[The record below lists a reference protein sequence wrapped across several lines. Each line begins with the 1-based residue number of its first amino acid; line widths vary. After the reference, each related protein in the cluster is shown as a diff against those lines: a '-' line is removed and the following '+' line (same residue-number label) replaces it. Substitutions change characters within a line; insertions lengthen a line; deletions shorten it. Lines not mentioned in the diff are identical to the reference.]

1 MTEFKGLKQLS
12 SLASSFKKGIE
23 SKRGFS
29 SETTMQNIGYP
40 IKKAANAFNKY
51 DNFLKSAP
59 TKIQNASKKA
69 YDNSMLG
76 SIDRAFQKKVMTMGR
91 TLKNAGI
98 YRRSPDEINKILN
111 NKE

>member
-23 SKRGFS
+23 SERGFS
-29 SETTMQNIGYP
+29 SETTMQKIGYP
-40 IKKAANAFNKY
+40 IKRASNAFNRY
-51 DNFLKSAP
+51 DKFLKSAP
-59 TKIQNASKKA
+59 KKIQSASKKV

-76 SIDRAFQKKVMTMGR
+76 SIDRALQKKVITMGR
-91 TLKNAGI
+91 TLRNAGI
-98 YRRSPDEINKILN
+98 YKRTPQEINKILN